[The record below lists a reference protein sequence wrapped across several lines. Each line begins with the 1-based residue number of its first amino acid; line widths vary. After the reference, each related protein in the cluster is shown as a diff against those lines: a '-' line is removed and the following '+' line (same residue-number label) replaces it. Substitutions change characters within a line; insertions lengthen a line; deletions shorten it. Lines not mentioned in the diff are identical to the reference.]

1 MMHYVKQ
8 PGALIIAAELENTRF
23 KIVADT
29 FSGLIKDKTH
39 RTFNSHAHQC
49 LKVNVPS
56 WQTGGSKC
64 K

>member
-1 MMHYVKQ
+1 MTNSVKQ
-8 PGALIIAAELENTRF
+8 PGALIIAAELRDSSF

-29 FSGLIKDKTH
+29 FSRLIKGKTH
-39 RTFNSHAHQC
+39 RTFHSHAHQC